1 MELTFLFFLL
11 TLAMG
16 LAAWTVF
23 WWTVRSGQLK
33 EPEAPAAEMLEN
45 DARDLAGP
53 ITGDAR

>member
-16 LAAWTVF
+16 LAAWIVF
-23 WWTVRSGQLK
+23 WWTVRTGQLK

-45 DARDLAGP
+45 DARDLCGR

>member
-1 MELTFLFFLL
+1 MQLTFFFFLL

-33 EPEAPAAEMLEN
+33 DPEAPAAEMLVN
-45 DARDLAGP
+45 DAHDLAGP
-53 ITGDAR
+53 TTGDAR

>member
-1 MELTFLFFLL
+1 MEVTFYFFLL

-23 WWTVRSGQLK
+23 WWSVRSGQLK

-53 ITGDAR
+53 LSGDAR

>member
-1 MELTFLFFLL
+1 MQLTFFFFLL

-33 EPEAPAAEMLEN
+33 DPEAPAAEMLAN
-45 DARDLAGP
+45 DARDRAEP